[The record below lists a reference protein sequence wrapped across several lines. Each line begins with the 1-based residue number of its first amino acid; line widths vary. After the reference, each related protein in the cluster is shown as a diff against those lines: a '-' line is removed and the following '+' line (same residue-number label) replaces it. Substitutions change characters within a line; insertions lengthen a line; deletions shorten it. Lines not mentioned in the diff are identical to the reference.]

1 MDKEAAKECRI
12 AEMLICNGKIGRR
25 SRKMNQVF
33 SKIRSE
39 ISPDI
44 GFDLGATTTRMY
56 VREQGVILEMP
67 SVIEVEKESRRVVAV
82 GGREVAA
89 PTSEVEVIHPFE
101 GDIAA
106 NVDAAAELIRFCVD
120 PVLPRQTW
128 RRSFKP
134 RAVIAVPSG
143 FSDEE
148 NHVVE
153 RIAERAGLGDV
164 SLINSVLAAAIGVGL
179 PFVEPKGCMIV
190 NVGSAW
196 CEAAVISSAG
206 IVHSGYARCGGAD
219 LDAAI
224 VDYLRRAY
232 GLSVNASEGER
243 VKRMIGTAQPMGPKM
258 RVGVRGHD
266 VETGREKDM
275 MVASE
280 EVQRVLAPVVSV
292 FVDTVRK
299 VLAQCDSGL
308 LADIGELGIVLS
320 GGGSQLLGL
329 GELLE
334 REVGLPIAYAFEPE
348 SAIINGVGFLVDGID
363 RIA

>member
-1 MDKEAAKECRI
+1 
-12 AEMLICNGKIGRR
+12 
-25 SRKMNQVF
+25 MNQVF

-56 VREQGVILEMP
+56 VREQGVVLEMP

-148 NHVVE
+148 RNAVE
-153 RIAERAGLGDV
+153 TIAERAGLGDV
-164 SLINSVLAAAIGVGL
+164 SLLYSVLAASIGVGL
-179 PFVEPKGCMIV
+179 PVVEPKGCMIV
-190 NVGSAW
+190 DIGSAW
-196 CEAAVISSAG
+196 CEAAVLSSAE

-243 VKRMIGTAQPMGPKM
+243 VKRMIGTAQPMGPRM

-275 MVASE
+275 MVSSE
-280 EVQRVLAPVVSV
+280 EVQRVLAPLVSV
-292 FVDTVRK
+292 FADTVRK
-299 VLAQCDSGL
+299 ALAQCDSGL
-308 LADIGELGIVLS
+308 KSNIREIGIVLS
-320 GGGSQLLGL
+320 GGSSQLCGL
-329 GELLE
+329 DELLE
-334 REVGLPIAYAFEPE
+334 RETGLPVGHADDPL
-348 SAIINGVGFLVDGID
+348 SAIINGVGLLVESID

>member
-1 MDKEAAKECRI
+1 
-12 AEMLICNGKIGRR
+12 
-25 SRKMNQVF
+25 MNQVF

-44 GFDLGATTTRMY
+44 GFDFGATTTRMY
-56 VREQGVILEMP
+56 VREQGVVLEMP

-82 GGREVAA
+82 GGREVSA

-101 GDIAA
+101 GDVAA

-148 NHVVE
+148 RNTVE
-153 RIAERAGLGDV
+153 TIAERAGLCDV
-164 SLINSVLAAAIGVGL
+164 GLLNSVHAASIGVGL
-179 PFVEPKGCMIV
+179 PIAEPKGCMIV
-190 NVGSAW
+190 NIGSAW
-196 CEAAVISSAG
+196 CEAAVLSSAE

-219 LDAAI
+219 MDAAI
-224 VDYLRRAY
+224 VECLRSTY

-243 VKRMIGTAQPMGPKM
+243 VKRMIGTARPRGPKM

-266 VETGREKDM
+266 VVTGREKNM
-275 MVASE
+275 MVSSE
-280 EVQRVLAPVVSV
+280 EVQRVLAPSVSV

-299 VLAQCDSGL
+299 VLAQCDSKL
-308 LADIGELGIVLS
+308 MADLKENGIVLS
-320 GGGSQLLGL
+320 GGSSELSGL
-329 GELLE
+329 DELLASE
-334 REVGLPIAYAFEPE
+334 TGLQVFCAEDPQF
-348 SAIINGVGFLVDGID
+348 SAIDGVGVVVECFD
-363 RIA
+363 RIV